1 MMNRQTF
8 NETMKTIVSRELGA
22 AYSVT
27 LTTVPKINQT
37 LDALVIR
44 KENSNFGVTL
54 YLDNYF
60 ENYFLCGGEIRD
72 YADRIL
78 KNYSDAMMEASAS
91 TSDLDFLKDKN
102 SILDR
107 IFYRVI
113 NRDKNRELLQNAPHT
128 AVIADSDL
136 VLIYGI
142 LISET
147 ADGQAS
153 ITITNHQMN
162 LFDLSED
169 ELIESAAKNTPR
181 LFPVR
186 FQPMNEV
193 LSPLFDSDE
202 KLPEVPLWV
211 LSNSRHQGGACAFCY
226 ENLLDEIA
234 ARLGTSFYVLP
245 SSLHE
250 VLICTSLEMPPAI
263 LRELVQMVNEDQV
276 AESDFLSDEV
286 FYYDYDNHSLSV
298 A

>member
-8 NETMKTIVSRELGA
+8 NETMKTIISTELGA

-60 ENYFLCGGEIRD
+60 EKYFLCGGEIRD

-91 TSDLDFLKDKN
+91 TSDLDFLNDKN

-202 KLPEVPLWV
+202 ELPEVPLWV

-226 ENLLDEIA
+226 ENLLDEIGEK
-234 ARLGTSFYVLP
+234 LLSSYYILP

-250 VLICTSLEMPPAI
+250 VLILKDIEQPCAALKEM
-263 LRELVQMVNEDQV
+263 VQSINETQV
-276 AESDFLSDEV
+276 SEEEFLSNTV
-286 FYYDYDNHSLSV
+286 LYYNYDNHSLSV